1 MGAGGYDRWDWEEYE
16 KSNMEQ
22 SRKEQDRKSFSPELN
37 ELLSEKLSD
46 YNTRDTDQINKHLET
61 IIKALE
67 NEIEGTLKLLFGGS
81 VTKFTY
87 VNGLSDVDMLV
98 ILNKSDLA
106 KKAPK
111 EVLDYFKRRLEERL
125 PESEISMGDLAV
137 TVRFK
142 SSNIEIQLLPGIRT
156 KTGVKIIESEL
167 NRWSNVIKPRKFAEK
182 LTEINQ
188 QNNNKVVPIIK
199 LFKPINNKFPK
210 DIRMSGYHIEALAIR
225 IFENYEGKKTY
236 SEMLRHFCNEAK
248 SKVLHPI
255 EEITGQSEYI
265 DKKFGQR
272 NSESRKKVSS
282 HLQRLINKMDIATS
296 SKSIGDWEDILE

>member
-1 MGAGGYDRWDWEEYE
+1 MGAGGDDRWDWEEYE
-16 KSNMEQ
+16 KSNIEQ

-98 ILNKSDLA
+98 ILNESDLA
-106 KKAPK
+106 KKTPK

-125 PESEISMGDLAV
+125 PESEISIGDLAV

-167 NRWSNVIKPRKFAEK
+167 NRWSNVIKPRRFAER
-182 LTEINQ
+182 LTEINK

-199 LFKPINNKFPK
+199 LFKSINNKFPK

-265 DKKFGQR
+265 DIKFGQR

-282 HLQRLINKMDIATS
+282 HLQRLINKMNIATS
-296 SKSIGDWEDILE
+296 SKSIGDWEDLLE